1 MSYLKLE
8 LIIYIYIY
16 IYTYIYISSVG
27 PVVSVVSIQWSPSSS
42 SVRPV
47 RPVVHPVVVVRPL
60 SVRPVVS
67 RRRPVSV
74 RPSRRRRQGPARG
87 PYEVGFL
94 LTRVCAIVL
103 RLLYGLG

>member
-1 MSYLKLE
+1 ME
-8 LIIYIYIY
+8 L
-16 IYTYIYISSVG
+16 YISSVG
-27 PVVSVVSIQWSPSSS
+27 PVVSVVSVVSVPWSPSSF

-47 RPVVHPVVVVRPL
+47 RPVVHPVVVVRTP

-67 RRRPVSV
+67 RRRRRRPLSV
-74 RPSRRRRQGPARG
+74 RPSRPRRQGSARG
-87 PYEVGFL
+87 PYQAGFL